1 MLLAGTALLPL
12 IIPVLIVWPRGGMA
26 STSESYEKA
35 RASVEKATGHF
46 ADVQTISAKD
56 VLRLEQEGKKVL
68 LVDVRTEDE
77 MKVSMLRGALTR
89 QAPQPS
95 ATTCLQTQE
104 FENSSLGEAAR
115 TGKKFQERSGEG
127 GEAWGVVA
135 PYCTVGFR
143 SGQYAKKLVDLGYPS
158 VRNSEGVVLWTH
170 DVGNG
175 LVARAADQVE
185 SGGSPGSGPQN
196 GSGVEVKRLHVY
208 GSPWDHASDD
218 FETIKFT
225 ATGWF
230 GSTVKSAFSKMFK
243 KKT

>member
-1 MLLAGTALLPL
+1 MLLAGTAVLPL
-12 IIPVLIVWPRGGMA
+12 IVPVLLVWPPGGMA
-26 STSESYEKA
+26 STSKSYEKA

-89 QAPQPS
+89 E
-95 ATTCLQTQE
+95 E

-115 TGKKFQERSGEG
+115 TGKKFRERSGEG
-127 GEAWGVVA
+127 EEAWGVVA

-175 LVARAADQVE
+175 LVARAADEVE
-185 SGGSPGSGPQN
+185 SGGSPGSGPRN
-196 GSGVEVKRLHVY
+196 GSGVEVKRLHVF

-243 KKT
+243 KKKT